1 MKAICL
7 SDIHGND
14 VKYRKLCTYIKQNL
28 PDAVFI
34 AGDVLPNYYITEPLE
49 FIEDTLKPL
58 LSELK
63 DEINEQYP
71 DIYLIT
77 GNDDAA
83 VSCEHLRYLELKG
96 LIHFS
101 NKIVINQAGYTVFG
115 YPYVPPTPFLLK
127 DWEKYDISRYL
138 PRDTVSPEDGIRTI
152 EVPANIKKYN
162 TIKDDLEELSE
173 DVGDFSKTIC
183 LFHSPP
189 VETNLDKIY
198 GNGINGDKELLSVGS
213 YAIRKFIEKNQPLVT
228 IHGHIHESTDITGY
242 WQDRI
247 GRTVCFNAANSGS
260 ELALIEFDTENPGSA
275 VRVLI

>member
-34 AGDVLPNYYITEPLE
+34 AGDVLPNYYITDPKD
-49 FIEDTLKPL
+49 FINDTLKPL

-63 DEINEQYP
+63 DKIGEKYP
-71 DIYLIT
+71 DIFVIT

-101 NKIVINQAGYTVFG
+101 NKIVINQEEYTVLG

-152 EVPANIKKYN
+152 EVPANIKKYT

-198 GNGINGDKELLSVGS
+198 GNGINGDKEILSVGS
-213 YAIRKFIEKNQPLVT
+213 YAIRKFIEKRQPLLT
-228 IHGHIHESTDITGY
+228 IHGHIHESTDISGY
-242 WQDRI
+242 WQDRL
-247 GRTVCFNAANSGS
+247 GRTICFNAATAGS
-260 ELALIEFDTENPGSA
+260 ELAIIEFDTDSPENA

>member
-63 DEINEQYP
+63 AEINEQYP

-101 NKIVINQAGYTVFG
+101 NKIVINQEEYTVLG

-152 EVPANIKKYN
+152 EVPANIKKYT

-198 GNGINGDKELLSVGS
+198 GNGINGDKEILSVGS
-213 YAIRKFIEKNQPLVT
+213 YAIRKFIEKRQPLLT
-228 IHGHIHESTDITGY
+228 IHGHIHESTDISGY
-242 WQDRI
+242 WQDRL
-247 GRTVCFNAANSGS
+247 GRTICFNAATAGS
-260 ELALIEFDTENPGSA
+260 ELAIIEFDTDSPENA

>member
-63 DEINEQYP
+63 AEINEQYP

-101 NKIVINQAGYTVFG
+101 NKIVINQEEYTVLG

-138 PRDTVSPEDGIRTI
+138 PRDTVSPEDGIRTV
-152 EVPANIKKYN
+152 EVPANIKKYT

-198 GNGINGDKELLSVGS
+198 GNGINGDKEILSVGS
-213 YAIRKFIEKNQPLVT
+213 YAIRKFIEKRQPLLT
-228 IHGHIHESTDITGY
+228 IHGHIHESTDISGY
-242 WQDRI
+242 WQDRL
-247 GRTVCFNAANSGS
+247 GRTICFNAATAGS
-260 ELALIEFDTENPGSA
+260 ELAIIEFDTDSPENA

>member
-83 VSCEHLRYLELKG
+83 ASCEHLRYLELKG

-101 NKIVINQAGYTVFG
+101 NKIVINQAGYTVLG

>member
-1 MKAICL
+1 MKAICV

-14 VKYRKLCTYIKQNL
+14 VKYRKLCIYIKQNL

-34 AGDVLPNYYITEPLE
+34 AGDILPNYYVTEPLE

-63 DEINEQYP
+63 DEMNGRYP
-71 DIYLIT
+71 DIFVIT

-96 LIHFS
+96 LLHFS
-101 NKIVINQAGYTVFG
+101 NKMVINQTGYTVLG

-138 PRDTVSPEDGIRTI
+138 PRDTVSPEDGIRTVEI
-152 EVPANIKKYN
+152 PANIKKYT

-173 DVGDFSKTIC
+173 DITDFSNTIC

-189 VETNLDKIY
+189 VDTNLDKIQ
-198 GNGINGDKELLSVGS
+198 GKCINGNKEIQSVGS
-213 YAIRKFIEKNQPLVT
+213 FAIRKFIEKNQPLIT
-228 IHGHIHESTDITGY
+228 IHGHIHESTDITGH
-242 WQDRI
+242 WQDKI
-247 GRTVCFNAANSGS
+247 GKTVCFNASNSDS
-260 ELALIEFDTENPGSA
+260 QLSVIEFDTKCPENA
-275 VRVLI
+275 ARVLI